1 MCTFSESSRVRLG
14 NAVMYI
20 AARAKYPYKTEV
32 LKLLFLMEERM
43 VQKYHIPML
52 AIPYSVWRLG
62 PVSVDVFEE
71 LSDGPVL
78 LSDFVT
84 LQFNVWSS
92 ERHPSSLEDGRVAT
106 DEGKANGQGIMVK
119 PSREFDEDEFSDAE
133 LEVMAE
139 VMEKYGQMNSEQL
152 IAETHREGSLWF
164 ETAKEHGLLDDFA
177 QKRAN
182 TSSVVIDMAR
192 FLSPADREY
201 YEESR
206 ELHEFANKTRL
217 EYARCEAQGLSKEET
232 VETLKERCDLIGL
245 EDARKMLLN
254 TVREIYAQT

>member
-43 VQKYHIPML
+43 VQKYHVPML
-52 AIPYSVWRLG
+52 SIPYSVWRLG

-78 LSDFVT
+78 LADFVT
-84 LQFNVWSS
+84 LQF
-92 ERHPSSLEDGRVAT
+92 
-106 DEGKANGQGIMVK
+106 NGQGIMVK
-119 PSREFDEDEFSDAE
+119 PSRDFDEDEFSDAE

-139 VMEKYGQMNSEQL
+139 VMEKYGDMNSDQL

-164 ETAKEHGLLDDFA
+164 ETAKEHGLLEDFD

-182 TSSVVIDMAR
+182 TSSVIIDMAR

-206 ELHEFANKTRL
+206 ELHESANRMRV
-217 EYARCEAQGLSKEET
+217 EYARAKAQGLSQEKITEL
-232 VETLKERCDLIGL
+232 LKERCDLVDL
-245 EDARKMLLN
+245 EDAREMLLN
-254 TVREIYAQT
+254 TVREVYAQP

>member
-1 MCTFSESSRVRLG
+1 
-14 NAVMYI
+14 MYI

-43 VQKYHIPML
+43 VQKYHVPML
-52 AIPYSVWRLG
+52 SIPYSVWRLG

-78 LSDFVT
+78 LADFVT
-84 LQFNVWSS
+84 LQFN
-92 ERHPSSLEDGRVAT
+92 
-106 DEGKANGQGIMVK
+106 GQGIRIT
-119 PSREFDEDEFSDAE
+119 PSRDFDEDEFSDAE

-139 VMEKYGQMNSEQL
+139 VMEKYGDMNSDQL

-164 ETAKEHGLLDDFA
+164 ETAKEHGLLEDFD

-182 TSSVVIDMAR
+182 TSNVIIDMAR
-192 FLSPADREY
+192 FLSPEDREY
-201 YEESR
+201 YEETR
-206 ELHEFANKTRL
+206 ELHEFANKTRV

-232 VETLKERCDLIGL
+232 VKTLKERMGLIDV
-245 EDARKMLLN
+245 ETM
-254 TVREIYAQT
+254 RENLHQMVKEVYSQA

>member
-1 MCTFSESSRVRLG
+1 
-14 NAVMYI
+14 MYI

-43 VQKYHIPML
+43 VQKYHVPML
-52 AIPYSVWRLG
+52 SIPYSVWRLG

-78 LSDFVT
+78 LADFVT
-84 LQFNVWSS
+84 LQFN
-92 ERHPSSLEDGRVAT
+92 
-106 DEGKANGQGIMVK
+106 GQGIRIT
-119 PSREFDEDEFSDAE
+119 PSRDFDEDEFSDAE

-139 VMEKYGQMNSEQL
+139 VMEKYGDMNSDQL

-164 ETAKEHGLLDDFA
+164 ETAKEHGLLEDFD

-182 TSSVVIDMAR
+182 TSSVIIDMAR
-192 FLSPADREY
+192 FLSPEDREY
-201 YEESR
+201 YEETR
-206 ELHEFANKTRL
+206 ELHEFANKTRV

-232 VETLKERCDLIGL
+232 VKTLKERMGLIDV
-245 EDARKMLLN
+245 ETM
-254 TVREIYAQT
+254 RENLHQMVKEVYSQA